1 MPRLKVVRESAIKVS
16 GRVLQIRSMFDV
28 QPGLGARVEWDVDV
42 PLEGRPWGV
51 GLIVGP
57 SGSGKSTLA
66 RELFGAAVVERFDW
80 PADRSIVDGFPAA
93 LATDDVAGLLTSVG
107 FGSVPDW
114 MRPFHVLSTGQQFR
128 ATLARALAEGDGL
141 VCVDEFTSV
150 VDRQVGQVCA
160 HAVSKAA
167 RRMGRQFVAVTCHDD
182 VEAWLCPDWV
192 LDFQSGAPVFS
203 WRSVQRRPA
212 IAAEVVETTTEAW
225 RLFKRHHYLT
235 EDLNPAASCY
245 IAEVEDRPVAF
256 VAMRYQPLSKAPSW
270 LVSRLVTLPEWQGCG
285 VGMALLEHVAAIYQQ
300 RSPNRVRIG
309 TRAPGL
315 VKALDRSRRW
325 RCVRPISQT
334 QQASMA
340 ARTLKDVTRLGQAGA
355 RGEVIAVFEWTG

>member
-1 MPRLKVVRESAIKVS
+1 MPRLHVIRKSEIKVS

-28 QPGLGARVEWDVDV
+28 QPGLGQSVAWDVDV
-42 PLEGRPWGV
+42 PLDAQPWGV

-80 PADRSIVDGFPAA
+80 PTDRSIVDGFPNAA
-93 LATDDVAGLLTSVG
+93 PTDHVISLLAAVG

-128 ATLARALAEGDGL
+128 ATLARSLAEGEGL
-141 VCVDEFTSV
+141 VCIDEFTST

-167 RRMGRQFVAVTCHDD
+167 RRMGRQFVAVTCHYD
-182 VEAWLCPDWV
+182 VEPWLDPDWV
-192 LDFQSGAPVFS
+192 LDFQSSVPEYR
-203 WRSVQRRPA
+203 WRSVQGRPR
-212 IAAEVVETTTEAW
+212 IQAEVVETTTEAW
-225 RLFKRHHYLT
+225 RLFKYHHYLT
-235 EDLNPAASCY
+235 EDLNPSASCY
-245 IAEVEDRPVAF
+245 VAEVDGRPVAF

-285 VGMALLEHVAAIYQQ
+285 VGTALLEHVAAIYQQ

-325 RCVRPISQT
+325 RCVRAMGQT
-334 QQASMA
+334 QQASRA
-340 ARTLKDVTRLGQAGA
+340 ARTLKDVARLGQAGA